1 MYEVIDNL
9 LPKPYFAEIK
19 NITESDN
26 FAWYWQDDQI
36 NGFKNSN
43 NTFGFAH
50 TLYRDNK
57 IISDVFTFIKP
68 IVHIFEDKS
77 EIKVKDIFRMQINLS
92 TNTHFYDEQQAN
104 HIDLNEDNYK
114 SFILYLDHSDGDTVI
129 NNEHHV
135 TPMDNKCVYFNSN
148 VIHRATPPKHS
159 KRRMVINTIL
169 EI

>member
-1 MYEVIDNL
+1 MHDVIENL
-9 LPKPYFAEIK
+9 LPNTYFVEIK
-19 NITESDN
+19 NIVESAD

-50 TLYRDNK
+50 TLFRNNK
-57 IISDVFTFIKP
+57 IMSDVFPLIKP
-68 IVHIFEDKS
+68 IVHIFEDKTQ
-77 EIKVKDIFRMQINLS
+77 IKVKNIFRMQINLS
-92 TNTHFYDEQQAN
+92 TNTQMYDEQQAN
-104 HIDLNEDNYK
+104 HIDLNADNYK

-135 TPMDNKCVYFNSN
+135 TPMDNRCVYFNSN
-148 VIHRATPPKHS
+148 VIHRATPPKYN